1 MTTVPAVDLGWP
13 GTVRPAEATPHGSRE
28 RMPRQDPTT
37 TTSTSSPSAP
47 APEATADEAARRE
60 FVEQFAVM
68 WEMAGSAL
76 MDGRILGYLMMM
88 REPYISSADLGSALS
103 ASAGSVSMSTRR
115 LVDSGFIARHVV
127 PGDRSHYFR
136 AEDDIWGSWLAG
148 ERRYL
153 DRQRVTIEQGLA
165 VLDPAD
171 ERDEEVRHRLVNGRD
186 YMTWVSRYHRKM
198 LADWE
203 AFKADRDEAAPAGDD
218 SPPDDD
224 QEPR

>member
-1 MTTVPAVDLGWP
+1 MTTDLGWP
-13 GTVRPAEATPHGSRE
+13 PTASAAASAVASPAGSPAGTAPHGSGE
-28 RMPRQDPTT
+28 PMPSDDQTAPASTT
-37 TTSTSSPSAP
+37 TGAS
-47 APEATADEAARRE
+47 DGARRD

-88 REPYISSADLGSALS
+88 REPYISSADLAAALS

-115 LVDSGFIARHVV
+115 LVEAGFIARHVV

-136 AEDDIWGSWLAG
+136 AEDDVWGSWLAG

-165 VLDPAD
+165 VVDAADP
-171 ERDEEVRHRLVNGRD
+171 RDEEVRRRLVNGRD
-186 YMTWVSRYHRKM
+186 YMAWVSHHHRAM

-203 AFKADRDEAAPAGDD
+203 AFKADRDGAPASDD
-218 SPPDDD
+218 ALDPPR
-224 QEPR
+224 ET